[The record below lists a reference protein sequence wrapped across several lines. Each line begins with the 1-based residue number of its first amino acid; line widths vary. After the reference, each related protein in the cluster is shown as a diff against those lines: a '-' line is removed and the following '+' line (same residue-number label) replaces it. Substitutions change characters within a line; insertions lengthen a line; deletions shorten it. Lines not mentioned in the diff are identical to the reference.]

1 MPSRCKYSAPKQ
13 SNTHSLT
20 LEKLCSFTV
29 QVNFIAQHS
38 IKKYVVLTHLQV
50 FGNFSVLVLL
60 EIWNLNH
67 QITFKLPFSFPARSQ
82 PCCGSSCSF
91 FFFLSFF
98 LTFIFLLFLL
108 ILLTV
113 LLLCFFDLFIWGKD
127 DKVLQELLVKYIK
140 GLSDGAIE
148 SLKHSSTAN
157 NLISYHRV
165 SFTLTATA
173 CWLYFNHILPE
184 SSVAAAFDGR
194 PLRPVRFGV
203 VSWSS
208 CCCSSPPLEEFK
220 KVSEHTLGTVT
231 EVKSPYTNIS
241 LIIKSKVCRY
251 IIFKHTSCVFFS
263 LQLCSFT
270 SSWASDWLAEGEQPE
285 KNK

>member
-1 MPSRCKYSAPKQ
+1 MQIFSSKTIKHSFVNTGETLQFHSSGEFYCSAF
-13 SNTHSLT
+13 N
-20 LEKLCSFTV
+20 
-29 QVNFIAQHS
+29 
-38 IKKYVVLTHLQV
+38 KKYVVLTHLQV

-98 LTFIFLLFLL
+98 LTFIFLLFLI
-108 ILLTV
+108 ILLTF

-165 SFTLTATA
+165 SFTLTP
-173 CWLYFNHILPE
+173 F
-184 SSVAAAFDGR
+184 
-194 PLRPVRFGV
+194 
-203 VSWSS
+203 
-208 CCCSSPPLEEFK
+208 
-220 KVSEHTLGTVT
+220 
-231 EVKSPYTNIS
+231 
-241 LIIKSKVCRY
+241 
-251 IIFKHTSCVFFS
+251 
-263 LQLCSFT
+263 
-270 SSWASDWLAEGEQPE
+270 
-285 KNK
+285 